1 MGRDGTA
8 TGQRVAGWLARRIA
22 AGGETVNL
30 AKTWAVLVKE
40 TRHILRDRT
49 TFLMLLLIPVF
60 LMIIF
65 SYSLAV
71 NIKEVSV
78 TLLDN
83 DRSALSRE
91 FVATLSNN
99 KDLVVSGEVASYAE
113 AERLFDRSRIKALV
127 VIPPRFGERILA
139 GRPVDVQVLV
149 DGTDPTTARFAINHI
164 LSRSQMLGYELA
176 WRVLSR
182 QMGATELAV
191 IKEPH
196 DLRVRT
202 WYNPTLN
209 NQKGIVPA
217 MLALVL
223 NLPAIAVL
231 GAIVRE
237 KELGTLESIFATP
250 LTRAELL
257 VGKIIPYVVCSLISA
272 VLCAAAAVYIFEAPF
287 RGSLAL
293 FLLLSADFFL
303 AAFGMALLIATFVSS
318 QTAGSVLGFLLF
330 LFPGFFLS
338 GIFYPISAF
347 PDLVKMEASFIPS
360 TPFVDIIR
368 GLMIKG
374 QGLDALWSPAMLLLG
389 MGLVMTLVA
398 ILLFRKRVG

>member
-1 MGRDGTA
+1 M
-8 TGQRVAGWLARRIA
+8 
-22 AGGETVNL
+22 NL

>member
-1 MGRDGTA
+1 MSL
-8 TGQRVAGWLARRIA
+8 V
-22 AGGETVNL
+22 
-30 AKTWAVLVKE
+30 KTYAVLAKE

-71 NIKEVSV
+71 DIKEVSI

-91 FVATLSNN
+91 LVATLSNS
-99 KDLVVSGEVASYAE
+99 KDLVVGPEAKSYAQAE
-113 AERLFDRSRIKALV
+113 AWFDRSRIKALV
-127 VIPPRFGERILA
+127 VIPPRFAEAVHA
-139 GRPVDVQVLV
+139 GRPVEIQVLV
-149 DGTDPTTARFAINHI
+149 DGTDPTTAQFAVNHI
-164 LSRSQMLGYELA
+164 LSRSQMLGYTLA
-176 WRVLSR
+176 FKAFNR
-182 QMGATELAV
+182 QFGGAQLAA
-191 IKEPH
+191 IKEPLE
-196 DLRVRT
+196 LRVRT

-209 NQKGIVPA
+209 NQKGIIPA

-250 LTRAELL
+250 LSRAELL
-257 VGKIIPYVVCSLISA
+257 VGKIVPYVFCSLVSA
-272 VLCAAAAVYIFEAPF
+272 VLCAVAAVYIFDAPF
-287 RGSLAL
+287 RGSMAL
-293 FLLLSADFFL
+293 FLLLSADFFI

-360 TPFVDIIR
+360 TPFVGIIR

-374 QGLDALWSPAMLLLG
+374 QGLDALWPQALALFG
-389 MGLVMTLVA
+389 MGTLMTLAA
-398 ILLFRKRVG
+398 IALFRKRVG

>member
-1 MGRDGTA
+1 M
-8 TGQRVAGWLARRIA
+8 
-22 AGGETVNL
+22 NL

-71 NIKEVSV
+71 DIKEVSV

-99 KDLVVSGEVASYAE
+99 KDLVVAGEVTSYAE
-113 AERLFDRSRIKALV
+113 AERLFDRGRIKALV
-127 VIPPRFGERILA
+127 VIPPRFAERILA
-139 GRPVDVQVLV
+139 GQPVSVQVLV
-149 DGTDPTTARFAINHI
+149 DGTDPTTARFAINHV
-164 LSRSQMLGYELA
+164 LSRSQMLGYELT
-176 WRVLSR
+176 WRILGR
-182 QMGATELAV
+182 QAGAAEWSV

-196 DLRVRT
+196 ELRTRI

-272 VLCAAAAVYIFEAPF
+272 VLCAAAAVYIFDAPF

-293 FLLLSADFFL
+293 FLFLSTDFFL
-303 AAFGMALLIATFVSS
+303 AAFGMALLVSTFISS

-374 QGLDALWSPAMLLLG
+374 QGLDTLWPPALILFSMGML
-389 MGLVMTLVA
+389 MTLAA
-398 ILLFRKRVG
+398 IVLFRKRVG